1 MKKLINEVSFSLPCR
16 VFTVSYSVTEKRQ
29 LPVVKEFVVRLLYEI
44 DQCNPEILANFF
56 GFNSQEIKIVLEDLI
71 YESLI
76 QWDGDEVRLSSYA
89 KENFTEVE
97 GNAVPRF
104 FQIAD
109 MTDRVSFDL
118 FLFKFLGNDLRK
130 LGRKFLCIDVPL
142 PDDSYKGVIDKVK
155 SAFHDQFMHYQSEVK
170 DIDLF
175 SDDSVELYKINHV
188 ESLFD
193 QLIPIPV
200 SYYYDGSS
208 QDIVMEY
215 DLPEIAE
222 WDSER
227 QIFNTIDNAI
237 EMASVNES
245 NQTNNV
251 MNYVAYVR
259 DPFLVRMIRSENSD
273 YSTEELKMITQQ
285 VSYTQLLTIYKN
297 EEHKVFEG
305 NLQTLMIVGN
315 LYTKDNR
322 EILEKI
328 IRRAAKNDE
337 SKYLPGA
344 LWFTNFQDKTWGRT
358 DHLTAT
364 IEMVN
369 QLFDKEPGNVSL
381 VINTPC
387 YGENDAYEISSKYK
401 FSGAKFHSC
410 GNIFDSEQIELL
422 LIPDLLVASVFHF
435 KTNDSRELT
444 IPIGFITKNKEIIEK
459 ITKNI
464 RNWSNKP
471 ESKFDERDEFH
482 KSGKSIRETVILPV
496 LNYYEE
502 DEKAKRQERIERDK
516 NITRKNFPDES
527 D

>member
-76 QWDGDEVRLSSYA
+76 QWDEGEVRLSSYA

-104 FQIAD
+104 FEIAD

-118 FLFKFLGNDLRK
+118 FLFKFLRNDLRK

-170 DIDLF
+170 DIDIF

-208 QDIVMEY
+208 NDIVMEY

-222 WDSER
+222 WDSDR
-227 QIFNTIDNAI
+227 QLFNTIDNAI
-237 EMASVNES
+237 EIASINES
-245 NQTNNV
+245 NQ
-251 MNYVAYVR
+251 
-259 DPFLVRMIRSENSD
+259 I
-273 YSTEELKMITQQ
+273 K
-285 VSYTQLLTIYKN
+285 
-297 EEHKVFEG
+297 
-305 NLQTLMIVGN
+305 
-315 LYTKDNR
+315 
-322 EILEKI
+322 
-328 IRRAAKNDE
+328 
-337 SKYLPGA
+337 
-344 LWFTNFQDKTWGRT
+344 
-358 DHLTAT
+358 
-364 IEMVN
+364 
-369 QLFDKEPGNVSL
+369 
-381 VINTPC
+381 
-387 YGENDAYEISSKYK
+387 
-401 FSGAKFHSC
+401 
-410 GNIFDSEQIELL
+410 
-422 LIPDLLVASVFHF
+422 
-435 KTNDSRELT
+435 
-444 IPIGFITKNKEIIEK
+444 
-459 ITKNI
+459 
-464 RNWSNKP
+464 
-471 ESKFDERDEFH
+471 
-482 KSGKSIRETVILPV
+482 
-496 LNYYEE
+496 
-502 DEKAKRQERIERDK
+502 
-516 NITRKNFPDES
+516 
-527 D
+527 